1 MGGTP
6 DRYLLQYFAVG
17 VVKYFAVAG
26 TKYWH
31 PKYEVVAKCK
41 VPVLSTGTQNL
52 EVVAKCKVLVLTI
65 GTQNPRPGAKYL
77 GSILLPY
84 VYLVKIYQNRC

>member
-1 MGGTP
+1 VGCYSK
-6 DRYLLQYFAVG
+6 RYLLQYFAVG
-17 VVKYFAVAG
+17 AAKYFAVTG

-31 PKYEVVAKCK
+31 PKSEVVAKCK

-52 EVVAKCKVLVLTI
+52 RFVAKCKVPVLST

-77 GSILLPY
+77 GSVFLPY
-84 VYLVKIYQNRC
+84 LQLLKIN